1 MKPTAVLLL
10 CVFAASVSAAEPT
23 APASQAA
30 PAADANQAVAPT
42 KEALEQAFD
51 GAMTCS
57 ALTAIIAQSAA
68 PADAWRW
75 QNRSLAFGLL
85 ARNFYSNAN
94 KAELSSADMDNKLT
108 SYANS
113 LQTMPAK
120 EREPF
125 DTGCARKYA
134 QMDKFCE
141 QLRCPNVAPG
151 APAKPSK

>member
-1 MKPTAVLLL
+1 MNALAVLLL
-10 CVFAASVSAAEPT
+10 SVLMGSAWAAEPA

-30 PAADANQAVAPT
+30 PAAAANDAAAPT
-42 KEALEQAFD
+42 KESLEQAFD

-68 PADAWRW
+68 PAEAWRW

-85 ARNFYSNAN
+85 ARNFYANAN
-94 KAELSSADMDNKLT
+94 QAELSSEEMDNKLT

-125 DTGCARKYA
+125 DTGCARKYT

-141 QLRCPNVAPG
+141 QLRCPNAPPAA
-151 APAKPSK
+151 APKPSK

>member
-1 MKPTAVLLL
+1 MKLTAALFL
-10 CVFAASVSAAEPT
+10 CILAFGVRAAEPAASPSP
-23 APASQAA
+23 AP
-30 PAADANQAVAPT
+30 PAAATTPAVAPT

-57 ALTAIIAQSAA
+57 ALTAIIAQTAIPSE
-68 PADAWRW
+68 AWRW
-75 QNRSLAFGLL
+75 RNRSLAFGLL
-85 ARNFYSNAN
+85 ARNFYANAN
-94 KAELSSADMDNKLT
+94 QEALTSEDMDNKLT

-125 DTGCARKYA
+125 DIGCARKYT

-141 QLRCPNVAPG
+141 ELYCPNAPPD
-151 APAKPSK
+151 APAKSTK